1 MTPPPPLSEG
11 LDLPMKCPF
20 RVMEKIPNKF
30 LQGALT
36 IILISF
42 GDCFKFQSMSI
53 LSIHSNRQ
61 QKTVSMPISIVLAA
75 VVQMLDSAIHRIDH
89 YPVDKY

>member
-1 MTPPPPLSEG
+1 MFLETPPPPPLSEG
-11 LDLPMKCPF
+11 LELPLKCSC
-20 RVMEKIPNKF
+20 RVKEKIPNKF

-42 GDCFKFQSMSI
+42 GDFFKFQSMSI

-61 QKTVSMPISIVLAA
+61 QETASMPKNSPGPGCSNVG
-75 VVQMLDSAIHRIDH
+75 
-89 YPVDKY
+89 